1 MLHLIAE
8 LMMKYLL
15 ISIAILGIVYV
26 VFIDE
31 KKPIDSSGQPEALYQ
46 REVEKAEA
54 VETLLQETV
63 DQRFGDMGL
72 DKEPLDKKSSAK

>member
-1 MLHLIAE
+1 
-8 LMMKYLL
+8 MKYLL

-26 VFIDE
+26 VFIEE

-63 DQRFGDMGL
+63 DQRFGDMDL
-72 DKEPLDKKSSAK
+72 DKEPLDKKSPAK

>member
-31 KKPIDSSGQPEALYQ
+31 KKPLDSSDQPEALYQ
-46 REVEKAEA
+46 REVEKAKGIEN
-54 VETLLQETV
+54 LLQETV
-63 DQRFGDMGL
+63 DQRFGDMDL
-72 DKEPLDKKSSAK
+72 DKETLGKKGSAK

>member
-1 MLHLIAE
+1 MV
-8 LMMKYLL
+8 KYLL

-26 VFIDE
+26 VFIEE

-63 DQRFGDMGL
+63 DQRFGDMDL
-72 DKEPLDKKSSAK
+72 DKEPLDKKSPAK